1 MASGGESITE
11 SRFAPT
17 LLERRK
23 ESSSDQTKVGNCCK
37 GTGFGSPL
45 EAKNAGVVEEL
56 LYIPAVQMEKG
67 LKPDYLA
74 TVDVNPNSP
83 SYCQVIHRLHMAE
96 PGDELHHLGWNAC
109 SSCRGQVGRPTHSFI
124 IAPGVLSGN
133 IHIIDVRSDPRA
145 PKLHKTIPGAEILA
159 KTGAALPHT
168 AHCAPDEIIMSF
180 MGSGTVKQGFEP
192 HGAGFVCFD
201 PKTFEIKQRWE
212 APENPTRFGYD
223 FWYQPRHNVMV
234 SSEWGDP
241 ACFTK
246 GFNPAHVAEGRY
258 GSKLYIWDWTDR
270 TLKQELDVGAGSIPL
285 EVRFLHDPD
294 KAEGYTGCALSSE
307 MVRFRKTEEGQWEA
321 KTVIKVDS
329 IPVEG
334 WALPEMPGLI
344 TDFLISMDDRFI
356 FLSNWL
362 HGDVRQYDITG
373 EEPKLVGQFFV
384 GGSMKRG
391 GTVTRTDGESQ
402 PEPLVVKG
410 VEVQGGAQMVQLSL
424 DGKRLYVSTSLFS
437 SWDKQFYPDMAAR
450 GAQVI
455 QLDVDTEKGGLTL
468 NPNFLV
474 DFGNEPDGPVLC
486 HEMRLPGGDC
496 TSDIFL

>member
-1 MASGGESITE
+1 MSWAAGSESYSKSGRSGCRARFRCNHVMQLVVRPAIQSQVIFSSQFNLPTVATVRMASGGESITE

-270 TLKQELDVGAGSIPL
+270 TLKQELDVGAGFIPL

-410 VEVQGGAQMVQLSL
+410 VEVQGA
-424 DGKRLYVSTSLFS
+424 
-437 SWDKQFYPDMAAR
+437 
-450 GAQVI
+450 
-455 QLDVDTEKGGLTL
+455 
-468 NPNFLV
+468 
-474 DFGNEPDGPVLC
+474 
-486 HEMRLPGGDC
+486 RLPKSGYGLVV
-496 TSDIFL
+496 TRSDSSQPKLLKT